1 MASPELQPG
10 NRILGPAARATVGE
24 LVVAFAEK
32 NSALAAP
39 APLALIGE
47 SPVELIAAAG
57 WLAQTQTDGLIL
69 PAERLTPELEM
80 RLMER
85 GYALVNLDRR
95 TVVKSAQPVAP
106 KPGRVS
112 LLTSGTTGEPKIVEH
127 TWASLFTMAR
137 VKSGRAA
144 NWLLTYQPGT
154 YAWWQ
159 MVTMALF
166 LPEQALTVTGERT
179 PVALTQAAIANGV
192 TAISATPTFWRM
204 VLLQFSP
211 EELRRVPLR
220 QLTLGGEAVD
230 QAILD
235 RLRAQFPDATL
246 THIYASSE
254 AGAAIIVR
262 DGREGFPA
270 AWLASEN
277 SDAAAAGDSPQLQI
291 RDGLLWIRSP
301 YATQSG
307 WLCSG
312 DLCEMRDGRVIILGR
327 EQSSFINVGGAK
339 VPAHE
344 VERVLRSHPA
354 VLWCRVG
361 RRKAPFLGELVA
373 ADVVFKSAADRVPD
387 GDLARFCGERLAEH
401 MVPRFWNVLAAIPAT
416 NNLKTKLN

>member
-1 MASPELQPG
+1 MSPHAAS
-10 NRILGPAARATVGE
+10 
-24 LVVAFAEK
+24 
-32 NSALAAP
+32 
-39 APLALIGE
+39 APLALSGAA
-47 SPVELIAAAG
+47 PLELIAAAA

-69 PAERLTPELEM
+69 PADRLSPELQT
-80 RLMER
+80 RLAER
-85 GYALVNLDRR
+85 GYTLVDLDRG
-95 TVVKSAQPVAP
+95 TAVAAENSAAAKS
-106 KPGRVS
+106 GRVS

-127 TWASLFTMAR
+127 TWDTLFTMAR

-159 MVTMALF
+159 MVTMTLF
-166 LPEQALTVTGERT
+166 LPEQALTVTSERT

-211 EELRRVPLR
+211 DDLRALPVR

-230 QAILD
+230 QPILD
-235 RLRAQFPDATL
+235 RLRAQFPEATL

-262 DGREGFPA
+262 DGREGFPG
-270 AWLASEN
+270 AWLSTDEGAA
-277 SDAAAAGDSPQLQI
+277 DAPQLQI
-291 RDGLLWIRSP
+291 RDGILWIRSP
-301 YATQSG
+301 FATQAD
-307 WLCSG
+307 WMCSG
-312 DLCEMRDGRVIILGR
+312 DLCEVREGRVIILGR
-327 EQSSFINVGGAK
+327 EQSTFINVGGAK

-354 VLWCRVG
+354 VMWCRVG
-361 RRKAPFLGELVA
+361 RRKAPLLGELVI
-373 ADVVFKSAADRVPD
+373 ADLVFKAPDARVPD
-387 GDLARFCGERLAEH
+387 AELTRFCGERLAEH

-416 NNLKTKLN
+416 DNLKTRLN

>member
-1 MASPELQPG
+1 MANFSLQPG
-10 NRILGPAARATVGE
+10 NRVHGPSSSATLDDLVSAFSGKISTLGAI
-24 LVVAFAEK
+24 
-32 NSALAAP
+32 
-39 APLALIGE
+39 APLALIGA
-47 SPVELIAAAG
+47 SPGELIAAAG
-57 WLAQTQTDGLIL
+57 WLAQTQTDGLIP
-69 PAERLTPELEM
+69 PADRLSPELQT
-80 RLMER
+80 RLSDR
-85 GYALVNLDRR
+85 GYAIVDLDRG
-95 TVVKSAQPVAP
+95 TVTPAVKNLTP

-127 TWASLFTMAR
+127 TWDTLFTMAR

-166 LPEQALTVTGERT
+166 LPGQALTVTDERT
-179 PVALTQAAIANGV
+179 PVALTQAAIAHGV

-211 EELRRVPLR
+211 DELQRLPVR
-220 QLTLGGEAVD
+220 QITLGGEAVD
-230 QAILD
+230 QPILD

-254 AGAAIIVR
+254 AGAAIVVR
-262 DGREGFPA
+262 DGREGFPGE
-270 AWLASEN
+270 WLCGEN
-277 SDAAAAGDSPQLQI
+277 DAAAGDSPQLQI
-291 RDGLLWIRSP
+291 RGGILWIRSP
-301 YATQSG
+301 FATQAD

-312 DLCEMRDGRVIILGR
+312 DLCEVRDGRVIILGR
-327 EQSSFINVGGAK
+327 EQSTFINVGGAK

-361 RRKAPFLGELVA
+361 RRKAPLLGELVI
-373 ADVVFKSAADRVPD
+373 ADIVFKSPDARVPD
-387 GDLARFCGERLAEH
+387 ADLTRFCGERLSEH
-401 MVPRFWNVLAAIPAT
+401 MVPRFWNVLAAIPT
-416 NNLKTKLN
+416 TDNLKTKLN

>member
-1 MASPELQPG
+1 MAHASLQSG
-10 NRILGPAARATVGE
+10 NRIHGAAGSASLGDLAA
-24 LVVAFAEK
+24 AFAGK
-32 NSALAAP
+32 ISAHAAS
-39 APLALIGE
+39 APLAIAGADA
-47 SPVELIAAAG
+47 VELIAAAA

-69 PAERLTPELEM
+69 QADRLSPELRS
-80 RLMER
+80 RLAER
-85 GYALVNLDRR
+85 GYALVDLDRG
-95 TVVKSAQPVAP
+95 TVAPAVKKLTP
-106 KPGRVS
+106 KPGRVA

-127 TWASLFTMAR
+127 TWDTLFTMAR
-137 VKSGRAA
+137 VKGGRAA

-166 LPEQALTVTGERT
+166 LPEQSLTVTEERT
-179 PVALTQAAIANGV
+179 PVALMQAALAHGV

-211 EELRRVPLR
+211 DDLRALPVR

-230 QAILD
+230 QPILD
-235 RLRAQFPDATL
+235 RLRAQFPEATL

-254 AGAAIIVR
+254 AGAAIVVR
-262 DGREGFPA
+262 DGREGFPGE
-270 AWLASEN
+270 WLSAG
-277 SDAAAAGDSPQLQI
+277 DAQSDSPQLQI
-291 RDGLLWIRSP
+291 REGILWIRSP
-301 YATQSG
+301 YATQTD

-312 DLCEMRDGRVIILGR
+312 DLCEVREGRVIILGR
-327 EQSSFINVGGAK
+327 EQSTFINVGGAK

-361 RRKAPFLGELVA
+361 RRKAPLLGELVV
-373 ADVVFKSAADRVPD
+373 ADIVFKSPDARVPD
-387 GDLARFCGERLAEH
+387 AELTRFCAERMSEH

-416 NNLKTKLN
+416 ENLKTKLN